1 MRTIL
6 GSMTKK
12 QKDYFTKKNYFKI
25 EGVSRP
31 QDRIG
36 IINIIVE
43 DHNITL
49 SEKNYNELIK
59 IVRSLYSNPLFLT
72 LNVMDEILLDIV
84 GFDDIKKDINYKNLH
99 NYIND
104 MFIASKILINGAI
117 ECCNY
122 RTAEELR
129 CKLKMNIEILYMYI
143 IIFRNRGN
151 TFSKIENHFL
161 EKVLIYIEEFDR
173 ETIRLIKNIKK

>member
-1 MRTIL
+1 MKTIL
-6 GSMTKK
+6 KPMTKK
-12 QKDYFTKKNYFKI
+12 QKDCFTKKNYFKI

-36 IINIIVE
+36 IISIIVE

-49 SEKNYNELIK
+49 SEEDYNELIK

-72 LNVMDEILLDIV
+72 LNVMEEISPDI
-84 GFDDIKKDINYKNLH
+84 GFDDIKKDMNFRNLR
-99 NYIND
+99 NYISD
-104 MFIASKILINGAI
+104 IFIASKILINGAK

-129 CKLKMNIEILYMYI
+129 CKLKMNIEIIYMYI
-143 IIFRNRGN
+143 IMFRNLGN

-161 EKVLIYIEEFDR
+161 KRVFIYIEEFDR